1 MYLNPTGEKDSVT
14 YEYNGYVGDQYNDIL
29 NDNKE
34 YYCMDMSDAPTFTFD
49 VSGKGENITVNKK
62 ALISNGCITEKSS
75 NRGFDINKSKLMS
88 YMNNNNIN
96 KITIKST
103 LKFPE
108 DTTSNK
114 ERTVKNIPWL
124 KYYSYEDYV
133 KTLTIVRNAF
143 SIGSVEF
150 SDNYQIP
157 NTADTNYNAAAG
169 KHCFTLYWYCKNK
182 H

>member
-75 NRGFDINKSKLMS
+75 NRGFDINKSKLM
-88 YMNNNNIN
+88 
-96 KITIKST
+96 
-103 LKFPE
+103 
-108 DTTSNK
+108 
-114 ERTVKNIPWL
+114 
-124 KYYSYEDYV
+124 
-133 KTLTIVRNAF
+133 
-143 SIGSVEF
+143 
-150 SDNYQIP
+150 
-157 NTADTNYNAAAG
+157 
-169 KHCFTLYWYCKNK
+169 
-182 H
+182 